1 MAYNLPNVQPP
12 VVAAANEIGGKF
24 GLKTIGG
31 WRKYDQFPDHPN
43 GLALDLMINN
53 MPNGHALGDQIAQY
67 LIDNA
72 KRLNLKY
79 LIWNRRTW
87 NTERGTWKP
96 YTSTDNPHTDH
107 VHATFTG
114 KAVSPGLPSAP
125 GTVTGPGLPGDLI
138 GAVGAAADA
147 LKSMAT
153 GVNAVGNLAQKAMWL
168 ALPTSQ
174 VRIVSGI
181 AGAVL
186 VFYGIFLLGK
196 QAKNG

>member
-12 VVAAANEIGGKF
+12 VVAAANEIGAKF

-31 WRKYDQFPDHPN
+31 WRKSDPFPDHPS
-43 GLALDLMINN
+43 GLALDLMVNN
-53 MPNGHALGDQIAQY
+53 MPNSMTLGDQIAQY

-79 LIWNRRTW
+79 LIWNGRTW
-87 NTERGTWKP
+87 NPTRGTWAP
-96 YTSTDNPHTDH
+96 YTATSNKHTDH

-114 KAVSPGLPSAP
+114 KAIGMPSAE
-125 GTVTGPGLPGDLI
+125 GTVTGGSSPLDLV
-138 GAVGAAADA
+138 GAVGQAADA
-147 LKSMAT
+147 LRSMAT
-153 GVNAVGNLAQKAMWL
+153 GVNAVGSLAQKAMWL

-174 VRIVSGI
+174 VRILSGI
-181 AGAVL
+181 AGAL
-186 VFYGIFLLGK
+186 LLLYGIFILGR